1 MTSSEDISDTIQTD
15 NKKKSSNKTVAA
27 KVAITVAF
35 CLALSKAVVGF
46 LTGSLSIISSA
57 VDSILD
63 IAASF
68 FNFIA
73 IKKAEEPADTG
84 HQYGH
89 GKYEA
94 MAAFIQSVIILI
106 SGLFILLAAWDKFI
120 NNKHPEVSN
129 AGLIVMGVS
138 IIATIF
144 LTIYLRYVAK
154 KENSAVL
161 EADAM
166 HYSIDLYT
174 NIGILIALVLIR
186 WTGFTIIDSITASI
200 VAVYIIFSAIK
211 LNIQVSKQLLDSS
224 IEKETY
230 NKLLKVLDS
239 FNNYHLDFHRLRTR
253 NAGSEVFIDM
263 HLTLC
268 RKLTLEEVHKIT
280 DIIENTISKEI
291 KGADVTIHPE
301 PCEHTKTEDNHSECN
316 SSRIKEGLKQLQN

>member
-1 MTSSEDISDTIQTD
+1 MAETF
-15 NKKKSSNKTVAA
+15 KGNKTKAA
-27 KVAITVAF
+27 KVAMSVAF
-35 CLALSKAVVGF
+35 CLAVSKAAVGF
-46 LTGSLSIISSA
+46 LTGSLSILSSA

-94 MAAFIQSVIILI
+94 MATFIQSIII
-106 SGLFILLAAWDKFI
+106 FVSGLFILLSAWDKFI
-120 NNKHPEVSN
+120 HNKHPEVSS
-129 AGLIVMGVS
+129 AGFVVMGIS
-138 IIATIF
+138 IAATIF

-154 KENSAVL
+154 KEKSSVL

-174 NIGILIALVLIR
+174 NIGILAALFIIKLTG
-186 WTGFTIIDSITASI
+186 WTVIDSI
-200 VAVYIIFSAIK
+200 VAALVAIYIIFSAIK
-211 LNIQVSKQLLDSS
+211 LSVQVSKQLLDSR
-224 IEKETY
+224 IGEEAY

-239 FNNYHLDFHRLRTR
+239 FGSYHLDFHRLRTR
-253 NAGSEVFIDM
+253 SAGNEIFIDM

-268 RKLTLEEVHKIT
+268 RKLTLDEVHQIT
-280 DIIENTISKEI
+280 DVIENAISKEI
-291 KGADVTIHPE
+291 SGADITIHPE
-301 PCEHTKTEDNHSECN
+301 PCSHTDNDHGKCN
-316 SSRIKEGLKQLQN
+316 SSRIREGLKKLQK

>member
-1 MTSSEDISDTIQTD
+1 MAETF
-15 NKKKSSNKTVAA
+15 KGNKTKAA
-27 KVAITVAF
+27 KVAMGVAF
-35 CLALSKAVVGF
+35 CLAVSKAAVGF
-46 LTGSLSIISSA
+46 LTGSLSILSSA

-94 MAAFIQSVIILI
+94 MATFIQSIII
-106 SGLFILLAAWDKFI
+106 FVSGLFILLSAWDKFI
-120 NNKHPEVSN
+120 HNKHPEVSS
-129 AGLIVMGVS
+129 AGFVVMGIS
-138 IIATIF
+138 IAATIF

-154 KENSAVL
+154 KEKSSVL

-174 NIGILIALVLIR
+174 NIGILAALFIIKLTG
-186 WTGFTIIDSITASI
+186 WTVIDSI
-200 VAVYIIFSAIK
+200 VAALVAIYIIFSAIK
-211 LNIQVSKQLLDSS
+211 LSVQVSKQLLDSR
-224 IEKETY
+224 IEEEAY

-239 FNNYHLDFHRLRTR
+239 FGSYHLDFHRLRTR
-253 NAGSEVFIDM
+253 SAGNEIFIDM

-268 RKLTLEEVHKIT
+268 RKLTLDEVHQIT
-280 DIIENTISKEI
+280 DVIENAISKEI
-291 KGADVTIHPE
+291 SGADITIHPE
-301 PCEHTKTEDNHSECN
+301 PCSHTDNDHGKCN
-316 SSRIKEGLKQLQN
+316 SSRIREGLKKLQK

>member
-1 MTSSEDISDTIQTD
+1 MAETF
-15 NKKKSSNKTVAA
+15 NGNKTKAA
-27 KVAITVAF
+27 KVAMSVAF
-35 CLALSKAVVGF
+35 CLAVSKAAVGF
-46 LTGSLSIISSA
+46 LTGSLSILSSA

-94 MAAFIQSVIILI
+94 MATFIQSIII
-106 SGLFILLAAWDKFI
+106 FVSGLFILLSAWDKFI
-120 NNKHPEVSN
+120 HNKHPEVSS
-129 AGLIVMGVS
+129 AGFVVMGIS
-138 IIATIF
+138 IAATIF

-154 KENSAVL
+154 KEKSSVL

-174 NIGILIALVLIR
+174 NIGILAALFIIKLTG
-186 WTGFTIIDSITASI
+186 WTVIDSI
-200 VAVYIIFSAIK
+200 VAALVAIYIIFSAIK
-211 LNIQVSKQLLDSS
+211 LSVQVSKQLLDSR
-224 IEKETY
+224 IEEEAY

-239 FNNYHLDFHRLRTR
+239 FGSYHLDFHRLRTR
-253 NAGSEVFIDM
+253 SAGNEIFIDM

-268 RKLTLEEVHKIT
+268 RKLTLDEVHQIT
-280 DIIENTISKEI
+280 DVIENAISKEI
-291 KGADVTIHPE
+291 SGADITIHPE
-301 PCEHTKTEDNHSECN
+301 PCSHTDNDHGKCN
-316 SSRIKEGLKQLQN
+316 SSRIREGLKKLQK

>member
-1 MTSSEDISDTIQTD
+1 MMETND
-15 NKKKSSNKTVAA
+15 NTQKGSKTKAT
-27 KVAITVAF
+27 KVAMTVAF
-35 CLALSKAVVGF
+35 GLAVSKALVGF
-46 LTGSLSIISSA
+46 LTGSLSILSSA

-94 MAAFIQSVIILI
+94 MATFIQSIII
-106 SGLFILLAAWDKFI
+106 FVSGLFILLSAWDKFI
-120 NNKHPEVSN
+120 HNKHAEISS
-129 AGLIVMGVS
+129 AGFIVMGIS
-138 IIATIF
+138 IAATIF

-154 KENSAVL
+154 KEKSSVL

-174 NIGILIALVLIR
+174 NIGILLALLIIKFTG
-186 WTGFTIIDSITASI
+186 WTVIDSIVAAI

-211 LNIQVSKQLLDSS
+211 LSLQVSKQLLDSS
-224 IEKETY
+224 IEEEAY

-239 FNNYHLDFHRLRTR
+239 FGNYHLDFHRLRTR
-253 NAGSEVFIDM
+253 SAGNEIFIDM

-268 RKLTLEEVHKIT
+268 RKLTLDEVHQIT
-280 DIIENTISKEI
+280 DVIENSISKEI
-291 KGADVTIHPE
+291 PGADITIHPE
-301 PCEHTKTEDNHSECN
+301 PCAHTDNDHGECN
-316 SSRIKEGLKQLQN
+316 SSRIREGLKNLQK

>member
-1 MTSSEDISDTIQTD
+1 MAETF
-15 NKKKSSNKTVAA
+15 KGNKTKAA
-27 KVAITVAF
+27 KVAMSVAF
-35 CLALSKAVVGF
+35 CLAVSKAAVGF
-46 LTGSLSIISSA
+46 LTGSLSILSSA

-94 MAAFIQSVIILI
+94 MATFIQSIII
-106 SGLFILLAAWDKFI
+106 FVSGLFILLSAWDKFI
-120 NNKHPEVSN
+120 HNKHPEVSI
-129 AGLIVMGVS
+129 AGFVVMGIS
-138 IIATIF
+138 IAATIF

-154 KENSAVL
+154 KEKSSVL

-174 NIGILIALVLIR
+174 NIGILAALFIIKLTG
-186 WTGFTIIDSITASI
+186 WTVIDSI
-200 VAVYIIFSAIK
+200 VAALVAIYIIFSAIK
-211 LNIQVSKQLLDSS
+211 LSVQVSKQLLDSR
-224 IEKETY
+224 IEEEAY

-239 FNNYHLDFHRLRTR
+239 FGSYHLDFHRLRTR
-253 NAGSEVFIDM
+253 SAGNEIFIDM

-268 RKLTLEEVHKIT
+268 RKLTLDEVHQIT
-280 DIIENTISKEI
+280 DVIENAISKEI
-291 KGADVTIHPE
+291 SGADITIHPE
-301 PCEHTKTEDNHSECN
+301 PCSHTDNDHGKCN
-316 SSRIKEGLKQLQN
+316 SSRIREGLKKLQK

>member
-1 MTSSEDISDTIQTD
+1 MAETF
-15 NKKKSSNKTVAA
+15 KGNKTKAA
-27 KVAITVAF
+27 KVAMSVAF
-35 CLALSKAVVGF
+35 CLAVSKAAVGF
-46 LTGSLSIISSA
+46 LTGSLSILSSA

-94 MAAFIQSVIILI
+94 MATFIQSIII
-106 SGLFILLAAWDKFI
+106 FVSGLFILLSAWDKFI
-120 NNKHPEVSN
+120 HNKHPEVSS
-129 AGLIVMGVS
+129 AGFVVMGIS
-138 IIATIF
+138 IAATIF

-154 KENSAVL
+154 KEKSSVL

-174 NIGILIALVLIR
+174 NIGILAALFIIKLTG
-186 WTGFTIIDSITASI
+186 WTVIDSI
-200 VAVYIIFSAIK
+200 VAALVAIYIIFSAIK
-211 LNIQVSKQLLDSS
+211 LSVQVSKQLLDSR
-224 IEKETY
+224 IEEEAY

-239 FNNYHLDFHRLRTR
+239 FGSYHLDFHRLRTR
-253 NAGSEVFIDM
+253 SAGNEIFIDM

-268 RKLTLEEVHKIT
+268 RKLTLDEAHQIT
-280 DIIENTISKEI
+280 DVIENAISKEI
-291 KGADVTIHPE
+291 SGADITIHPE
-301 PCEHTKTEDNHSECN
+301 PCSHTDNDHGKCN
-316 SSRIKEGLKQLQN
+316 SSRIREGLKKLQK

>member
-1 MTSSEDISDTIQTD
+1 MAETF
-15 NKKKSSNKTVAA
+15 KGNKTKAA
-27 KVAITVAF
+27 KVAMSVAF
-35 CLALSKAVVGF
+35 CLAVSKAAVGF
-46 LTGSLSIISSA
+46 LTDSLSILSSA

-94 MAAFIQSVIILI
+94 MATFIQSIII
-106 SGLFILLAAWDKFI
+106 FVSGLFILLSAWDKFI
-120 NNKHPEVSN
+120 HNKHPEVSS
-129 AGLIVMGVS
+129 AGFVVMGIS
-138 IIATIF
+138 IAATIF

-154 KENSAVL
+154 KEKSSVL

-174 NIGILIALVLIR
+174 NIGILAALFIIKLTG
-186 WTGFTIIDSITASI
+186 WTVIDSI
-200 VAVYIIFSAIK
+200 VAALVAIYIIFSAIK
-211 LNIQVSKQLLDSS
+211 LSVQVSKQLLDSR
-224 IEKETY
+224 IEEEAY

-239 FNNYHLDFHRLRTR
+239 FGSYHLDFHRLRTR
-253 NAGSEVFIDM
+253 SAGNEIFIDM

-268 RKLTLEEVHKIT
+268 RKLTLDEVHQIT
-280 DIIENTISKEI
+280 DVIENAISKEI
-291 KGADVTIHPE
+291 SGADITIHPE
-301 PCEHTKTEDNHSECN
+301 PCSHTDNDHGKCN
-316 SSRIKEGLKQLQN
+316 SSRIREGLKKLQK

>member
-1 MTSSEDISDTIQTD
+1 MAETF
-15 NKKKSSNKTVAA
+15 KGNKTKAA
-27 KVAITVAF
+27 KVAMSVAF
-35 CLALSKAVVGF
+35 CLAVSKAAVGF
-46 LTGSLSIISSA
+46 LTGSLSILSSA

-94 MAAFIQSVIILI
+94 MATFIQSIII
-106 SGLFILLAAWDKFI
+106 FVSGLFILLSAWDKFI
-120 NNKHPEVSN
+120 HNKHPEVSS
-129 AGLIVMGVS
+129 AGFVVMS
-138 IIATIF
+138 ISIAATIF

-154 KENSAVL
+154 KEKSSVL

-174 NIGILIALVLIR
+174 NIGILAALFIIKLTG
-186 WTGFTIIDSITASI
+186 WTVIDSI
-200 VAVYIIFSAIK
+200 VAALVAIYIIFSAIK
-211 LNIQVSKQLLDSS
+211 LSVQVSKQLLDSR
-224 IEKETY
+224 IEEEAY

-239 FNNYHLDFHRLRTR
+239 FGSYHLDFHRLRTR
-253 NAGSEVFIDM
+253 SAGNEIFIDM

-268 RKLTLEEVHKIT
+268 RKLTLDEVHQIT
-280 DIIENTISKEI
+280 DVIENAISKEI
-291 KGADVTIHPE
+291 SGADITIHPE
-301 PCEHTKTEDNHSECN
+301 PCSHTDNDHGKCN
-316 SSRIKEGLKQLQN
+316 SSRIREGLKKLQK

>member
-1 MTSSEDISDTIQTD
+1 MAETF
-15 NKKKSSNKTVAA
+15 KGNKTKAA
-27 KVAITVAF
+27 KVAMSVAF
-35 CLALSKAVVGF
+35 CLAVSKAAVGF
-46 LTGSLSIISSA
+46 LTGSLSILSSA

-94 MAAFIQSVIILI
+94 MATFSQSIII
-106 SGLFILLAAWDKFI
+106 FVSGLFILLSAWDKFI
-120 NNKHPEVSN
+120 HNKHPEVSS
-129 AGLIVMGVS
+129 AGFVVMGIS
-138 IIATIF
+138 IAATIF

-154 KENSAVL
+154 KEKSSVL

-174 NIGILIALVLIR
+174 NIGILAALFIIKLTG
-186 WTGFTIIDSITASI
+186 WTVIDSI
-200 VAVYIIFSAIK
+200 VAALVAIYIIFSAIK
-211 LNIQVSKQLLDSS
+211 LSVQVSKQLLDSR
-224 IEKETY
+224 IEEEAY

-239 FNNYHLDFHRLRTR
+239 FGSYHLDFHRLRTR
-253 NAGSEVFIDM
+253 SAGNEIFIDM

-268 RKLTLEEVHKIT
+268 RKLTLDEVHQIT
-280 DIIENTISKEI
+280 DVIENAISKEI
-291 KGADVTIHPE
+291 SGADITIHPE
-301 PCEHTKTEDNHSECN
+301 PCSHTDNDHGKCN
-316 SSRIKEGLKQLQN
+316 SSRIREGLKKLQK